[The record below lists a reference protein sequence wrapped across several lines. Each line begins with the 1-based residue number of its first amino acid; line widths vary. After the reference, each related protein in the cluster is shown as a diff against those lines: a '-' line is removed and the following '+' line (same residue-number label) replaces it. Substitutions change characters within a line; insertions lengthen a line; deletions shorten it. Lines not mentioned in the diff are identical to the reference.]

1 MMKSYLPSNW
11 ESLNETER
19 LDYKRSADNLLDR
32 LRGVITLLE
41 SYQDNNTCNGW
52 KHLHDQLDTL
62 LRVTQLSCAQ
72 LETIIDQ
79 TDPFA
84 HFQPLGTLLHEAT
97 PFHESYTSPFT
108 GKSE

>member
-1 MMKSYLPSNW
+1 MKSYLPSNW

-19 LDYKRSADNLLDR
+19 VDYKRSADNLLDR

-79 TDPFA
+79 TDPFSGV
-84 HFQPLGTLLHEAT
+84 QSSEDSHEKSLY
-97 PFHESYTSPFT
+97 ESYRSPFT
-108 GKSE
+108 GKNE